1 MAEVAG
7 ARKVSCS
14 SDSVSTPNSEDFVL
28 VPGSPAAPPPGS
40 DGTGLKIP
48 GAGNESALQE
58 QLAAMLSDCAQ
69 DEEEEADD
77 DDEQEEEE
85 EEATTRGEPR
95 SAEAEGASVMAE
107 RTDGEMSDSQ
117 TVANN
122 PRCSKE
128 GPRGPDSASPTSSRS
143 SRSLRGDD
151 DCEDCDGAAELL
163 VFPRVTYLGS
173 ASVDAPR
180 SELEA
185 LRVAAILRQQ
195 CLAPLEVALAVPTAS
210 GGSVRILEAD
220 SSVEI
225 ARYPVQR
232 ILFCVR
238 GHRATQ
244 ESDCFGFTE
253 SHNAADIFRIHV
265 FRCPEPHEVSRLL
278 HSFAAAFEVCARPS
292 GAGSSG
298 PGSSPALTAS
308 TPNPDLFT
316 FTVAMEIREDDGKGN
331 FSAVPVDKEKQY
343 FKLRSG
349 VEKKL
354 VLNVNQA
361 SSRELTIE
369 RRGGVGVGGAREP
382 NNAGVGVEQTGAE
395 AIRACV
401 PGTDGSHSYRCAFFP
416 GPCGLLLRRPGWA
429 GPGRASHRLALPA
442 APGLHSELP
451 GGCRGSESMG
461 KSSDSKSYVIAARWD
476 PTLATF
482 HGLND
487 ETAKGTCTRAA
498 TAGAEAATV
507 TPNAEPTFGGR
518 CRCPTLGR
526 HKMAHLTVA
535 ADLVVTEV
543 QDPVRFLFEAP
554 ARVFPATER
563 FWYFGRR
570 AFTDTFHLHLR
581 QASLSSRRRSSLAGS
596 PRRSSVRSA
605 GRPGTATEPP
615 TSRRGNATF
624 ALARNLV

>member
-85 EEATTRGEPR
+85 EATTRGEPH
-95 SAEAEGASVMAE
+95 SAEGEGASVMAE

-369 RRGGVGVGGAREP
+369 RCFGV
-382 NNAGVGVEQTGAE
+382 
-395 AIRACV
+395 
-401 PGTDGSHSYRCAFFP
+401 F
-416 GPCGLLLRRPGWA
+416 L
-429 GPGRASHRLALPA
+429 GPGCGVQ
-442 APGLHSELP
+442 PGDLHLLNM
-451 GGCRGSESMG
+451 ESMG

-487 ETAKGTCTRAA
+487 ETAKD
-498 TAGAEAATV
+498 
-507 TPNAEPTFGGR
+507 
-518 CRCPTLGR
+518 
-526 HKMAHLTVA
+526 KMAHLTVA

-581 QASLSSRRRSSLAGS
+581 QLPPRDETTPDEARACPYELLALTS
-596 PRRSSVRSA
+596 ESERQRA
-605 GRPGTATEPP
+605 ATTATA
-615 TSRRGNATF
+615 ATTTGG
-624 ALARNLV
+624 AGGGLA